1 MCKYCVNHK
10 KYDDDVEE
18 KFIISKAVRTFFG
31 SIYFDQYI
39 GQGNELKFVFTADS
53 EAKLLPNVWEKSQSV
68 IINNNIQKGVKNY
81 DP

>member
-18 KFIISKAVRTFFG
+18 KYIISKAVRTFFG

-53 EAKLLPNVWEKSQSV
+53 EAKVVLKKK
-68 IINNNIQKGVKNY
+68 INYCPMCGKNLNQ
-81 DP
+81 